1 MTKQS
6 PKPGDMNQRMWAVAQ
21 QAAGLDDS
29 PVKDQKAVERGRLG
43 GIARAKALSAEKR
56 VAIAKGA
63 RATRGLKAAPVRK
76 VAPVRK
82 AARKR
87 A

>member
-1 MTKQS
+1 MKQS

-43 GIARAKALSAEKR
+43 GIARAKALTPEKR
-56 VAIAKGA
+56 TAIAKGA
-63 RATRGLKAAPVRK
+63 RATRGLKAAMG
-76 VAPVRK
+76 RK
-82 AARKR
+82 AAAKSTSPRKR

>member
-29 PVKDQKAVERGRLG
+29 PVKDQKAVEHGRLG
-43 GIARAKALSAEKR
+43 GIPRAKALPPAKR
-56 VAIAKGA
+56 VEIGKAA
-63 RATRGLKAAPVRK
+63 RRARSIKAAP
-76 VAPVRK
+76 ARK
-82 AARKR
+82 AASKKAVHKR
-87 A
+87 P

>member
-43 GIARAKALSAEKR
+43 GVARAKALSAERR
-56 VAIAKGA
+56 VKIAKAA
-63 RATRGLKAAPVRK
+63 RASRGVKAAP
-76 VAPVRK
+76 ARK
-82 AARKR
+82 AALGRKAPRKR
-87 A
+87 I

>member
-1 MTKQS
+1 
-6 PKPGDMNQRMWAVAQ
+6 MNQRMWAVAQ

-43 GIARAKALSAEKR
+43 GIARAKALTPEKR
-56 VAIAKGA
+56 TAIAKGA
-63 RATRGLKAAPVRK
+63 RATRGLKAAMG
-76 VAPVRK
+76 RK
-82 AARKR
+82 AAAKRTSPRKR

>member
-1 MTKQS
+1 
-6 PKPGDMNQRMWAVAQ
+6 MNQRMWAVAQ

-43 GIARAKALSAEKR
+43 GIARAKALTPAQR
-56 VAIAKGA
+56 RAIAQDA
-63 RATRGLKAAPVRK
+63 RATRARKAAPVRK
-76 VAPVRK
+76 AAPGRK
-82 AARKR
+82 SARKH

>member
-6 PKPGDMNQRMWAVAQ
+6 AKPGDMNQRMWAVAQ

-43 GIARAKALSAEKR
+43 GIARAKALSPERR
-56 VAIAKGA
+56 VKIAKAA
-63 RATRGLKAAPVRK
+63 RATRGLRAASGRK
-76 VAPVRK
+76 G
-82 AARKR
+82 ARKR
-87 A
+87 V